1 MNKEIWLDMDGTF
14 VDLYGVENWLDY
26 LINQDPLPYREARPL
41 INLSLFARLL
51 NKAQRNGYTINI
63 VSWLAKDATC
73 AYDEQVAAAKEVWL
87 KKHLPS
93 VEFDRIEILEYGT
106 PKSQVSNGG
115 YLFDDEE
122 KNRVEWNGISY
133 SNVEMIKVLKGICCA
148 A

>member
-26 LINQDPLPYREARPL
+26 LVNQDPLPYQEARPL

-63 VSWLAKDATC
+63 VSWLAKGATRT
-73 AYDEQVAAAKEVWL
+73 YNEQVATAKEVWL

-93 VEFDRIEILEYGT
+93 VEFNRIEILEYGT

-122 KNRVEWNGISY
+122 KNRIEWNGVSY
-133 SNVEMIKVLKGICCA
+133 SNVEMIKVLKGFCRVA
-148 A
+148 

>member
-26 LINQDPLPYREARPL
+26 LVNQDPLPYKEARPL
-41 INLSLFARLL
+41 INLSFFARLL

-63 VSWLAKDATC
+63 VSWLAKGATC
-73 AYDEQVAAAKEVWL
+73 TYNEQVAAAKKVWL

-93 VEFDRIEILEYGT
+93 VEFNRIEILEYGT

-122 KNRVEWNGISY
+122 KNRVEWNGVSY
-133 SNVEMIKVLKGICCA
+133 SNVEMIKVLKEFCRVA
-148 A
+148 

>member
-26 LINQDPLPYREARPL
+26 LVNKDPLPYQEARPL

-63 VSWLAKDATC
+63 VSWLAKGATRT
-73 AYDEQVAAAKEVWL
+73 YNEQVATAKEVWL

-93 VEFDRIEILEYGT
+93 VEFNRIEILEYGT

-122 KNRVEWNGISY
+122 KNRIEWNGVSY
-133 SNVEMIKVLKGICCA
+133 SNVEMIKVLKGFCRVA
-148 A
+148 